1 MVGVKIST
9 FVMLDKLQVQ
19 VGDTTMSICGKM
31 FTFSILR
38 FPVNIL
44 SYAKCLLAPTSH

>member
-19 VGDTTMSICGKM
+19 VGETTMGICGKM
-31 FTFSILR
+31 FTLFNLKIS
-38 FPVNIL
+38 
-44 SYAKCLLAPTSH
+44 SHYS